1 MGLPQ
6 RGDEGFTLI
15 ELAITMVVIGLML
28 AFGLASYHSFSQDQ
42 QLRGSVEAVVG
53 NLQLARVRA
62 MSTGSAESVSF
73 DSTVTP
79 AVMRSAD
86 ATNSLS
92 WPLPKGVQF
101 VSPAA
106 DTFTLT
112 SDGRASHSRYIVL
125 QNPKGQRDTVSVETS
140 GLVLAR

>member
-28 AFGLASYHSFSQDQ
+28 AVGLASYHTFSQDQ

-53 NLQLARVRA
+53 NVQLARVRA
-62 MSTGSAESVSF
+62 ISTGTAQSVSF

-79 AVMRSAD
+79 AVVRSAD
-86 ATNSLS
+86 ATHAFS

-101 VSPAA
+101 VNGAA

-125 QNPKGQRDTVSVETS
+125 RNSKGRQDTVSVETS

>member
-1 MGLPQ
+1 MGFSH

-42 QLRGSVEAVVG
+42 QLHGSVEAVVS
-53 NLQLARVRA
+53 NVQLARTRA
-62 MSTGSAESVSF
+62 ISTGAAQSVSF

-79 AVMRSAD
+79 AVVRSAD
-86 ATNSLS
+86 ATHAFS

-101 VSPAA
+101 VNGAA

-125 QNPKGQRDTVSVETS
+125 QNVKGRRDTVSVETS

>member
-1 MGLPQ
+1 MGLRQ
-6 RGDEGFTLI
+6 RGAEGFTLI

-53 NLQLARVRA
+53 NVHLARVRA
-62 MSTGSAESVSF
+62 MSTGRAQRVSF

-79 AVMRSAD
+79 AVVRSAD
-86 ATNSLS
+86 ATSSLS
-92 WPLPKGVQF
+92 WPLPKGVHF

-125 QNPKGQRDTVSVETS
+125 QNPRGQRDTVSVETS